1 MPKVLLPLAI
11 GFEEIEAI
19 AIVDILRR
27 ASVEV
32 VMGSLEG
39 LHVKGAHGIEVI
51 ADSLLCELEHQDFD
65 MIVLPGGLPGATNL
79 AKDSKVQS
87 LLQDFDKANKHIAA
101 ICAAPL
107 ALKSAGVLKNHYTCY
122 PSFENHIKHQGYNAD
137 INVVCDANITTSK
150 GPSTAIEFTLKL
162 VEILCGEEMAQK
174 LSKDLLLIKKI
185 GDRKC

>member
-1 MPKVLLPLAI
+1 MPRVLLPLAV

-19 AIVDILRR
+19 TIVDILRR
-27 ASVEV
+27 AGVEV

-51 ADSLLCELEHQDFD
+51 ADALLCELSHQDFD

-79 AKDSKVQS
+79 AKDVKVLT
-87 LLQDFDKANKHIAA
+87 LLQDFDKAEKHIAA

-122 PSFENHIKHQGYNAD
+122 PSFETHIAHQGYSDSAS
-137 INVVCDANITTSK
+137 VVCDANITTSR
-150 GPSTAIEFTLKL
+150 GPSTAIAFTLKL
-162 VEILCGEEMAQK
+162 VEILCGQQMVQK
-174 LSKDLLLIKKI
+174 LQKELLLVV
-185 GDRKC
+185 